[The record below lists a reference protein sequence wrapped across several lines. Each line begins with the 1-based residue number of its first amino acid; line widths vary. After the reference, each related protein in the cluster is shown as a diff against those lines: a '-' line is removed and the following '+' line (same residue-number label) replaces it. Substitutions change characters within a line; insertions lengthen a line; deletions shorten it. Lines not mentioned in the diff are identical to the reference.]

1 MPFSFFK
8 GNNKNQESIETPKD
22 DGDRVEEIAVSLIVP
37 NRNQPRKIFSRES
50 IGELAETIQDHG
62 LLQPIILRKCSDGK
76 YEIIAGER
84 RFRAV
89 CSLKWEKVPA
99 IVKEMG
105 DRESASF
112 AIIENLQREGLTAIE
127 EAQAY
132 SRLMELNQ
140 LTQQDLAKE
149 IGKSQS
155 FIANKLRLLKL
166 CDKVK
171 EAIMNKSISER
182 HGRAMSG
189 LEKGQQ
195 IYVLNEV
202 AANHLSVKETEKL
215 VKSLREKAE
224 GKPGKKRVRGVVKDV
239 RIAINTVKGA
249 IDMVQKNGVDVVM
262 HEEDNAEFHRIII
275 DIPNKKQ

>member
-22 DGDRVEEIAVSLIVP
+22 DRDRVEEIAVSLIVP

-76 YEIIAGER
+76 YEIIVGER

-99 IVKEMG
+99 IVKEMS

-112 AIIENLQREGLTAIE
+112 AIIENLQREELTAIE

-249 IDMVQKNGVDVVM
+249 VDMVQKNGVDVVM